1 MRGELLRQRG
11 VTRFRGRE
19 GDFEGQLAHRRG
31 RGAGRSTTMR
41 LRRAGPGGAGAPGR
55 GPVRGLMRAIGV
67 RMVVRCLAYE
77 KP

>member
-11 VTRFRGRE
+11 VTRFRGQK
-19 GDFEGQLAHRRG
+19 GDLRVSRPTVVV
-31 RGAGRSTTMR
+31 GAGRSMTMR
-41 LRRAGPGGAGAPGR
+41 LRRAGPGGTGAPGC

-67 RMVVRCLAYE
+67 RMVVRCLVYE

>member
-11 VTRFRGRE
+11 VTRFRGQK
-19 GDFEGQLAHRRG
+19 GGFEVSRPTVVV
-31 RGAGRSTTMR
+31 GAGSSMTMR
-41 LRRAGPGGAGAPGR
+41 LAPCRPGRAGAPGC

-67 RMVVRCLAYE
+67 RMVVRCLVYE